1 MGLRTDL
8 QLLLENLLE
17 SRNVYFQAP
26 SNLQMSYPCI
36 VYTRDNVKTE
46 YADNR
51 SYSFIKRYLVTVID
65 KNPDSPIPDK
75 IAALPMCSFSRHYT
89 AENLHH
95 DVFTLY
101 F

>member
-8 QLLLENLLE
+8 QVLLENLLG

-51 SYSFIKRYLVTVID
+51 SYSFVKRYLVTVID

-75 IAALPMCSFSRHYT
+75 IAALPMCSFSRYYT

>member
-8 QLLLENLLE
+8 QVLLENLLG
-17 SRNVYFQAP
+17 SGNVYFQAP

-36 VYTRDNVKTE
+36 IYTRDSANTK
-46 YADNR
+46 YADNA
-51 SYSFIKRYLVTVID
+51 SYSFIKRYMVTVID
-65 KNPDSPIPDK
+65 KNPDSQIPDML
-75 IAALPMCSFSRHYT
+75 AALPMCSFSRHYT
-89 AENLHH
+89 AENLNH

>member
-8 QLLLENLLE
+8 QAILENLLG

-36 VYTRDNVKTE
+36 VYTRDNVKTK

-51 SYSFIKRYLVTVID
+51 SYSFVKRYLVTVID

>member
-8 QLLLENLLE
+8 QVLLENLLG

-36 VYTRDNVKTE
+36 VYTRDNVKAK

-51 SYSFIKRYLVTVID
+51 SYSFVKRYLVTVID